1 MIYKLIYT
9 SKAAPGTTDATLEDI
24 LASAQRNN
32 SQADI
37 TGVLLFFDNSFI
49 QLLEGRRSDVMAMYD
64 KIMDDP
70 RHTDVDLMFEE
81 YQEDR
86 VFGDWRMAYV
96 PRDRENARKLCGN
109 MDVTSVDQ
117 MADILR
123 HPGRILQQFFKGMMG
138 EMARAAKSATC

>member
-24 LASAQRNN
+24 LATARGHN
-32 SQADI
+32 SGADI
-37 TGVLLFFDNSFI
+37 TGVLLYFDNSFI
-49 QLLEGRRSDVMAMYD
+49 QLLEGKRNDVMALYD
-64 KIMDDP
+64 KIKDDP

-81 YQEDR
+81 YQEGR

-96 PRDRENARKLCGN
+96 PLDRDSARKLCGN

-117 MADILR
+117 LAEILR
-123 HPGRILQQFFKGMMG
+123 HPSRILQQFFKGMMG
-138 EMARAAKSATC
+138 EMARAADAIC